1 MEYGKKNGDPEEIYP
16 NNNIST
22 KENDRQQRRRPQFS
36 ITETYIKTGG
46 KKNIVPG
53 KQTYVETASNIW
65 KTVMIGDSHT
75 GRLNTRE
82 FNEKMNGKVYFN
94 VFWLKEL
101 SA

>member
-46 KKNIVPG
+46 KKILYRANKHMSKP
-53 KQTYVETASNIW
+53 QAT
-65 KTVMIGDSHT
+65 
-75 GRLNTRE
+75 
-82 FNEKMNGKVYFN
+82 FEKP
-94 VFWLKEL
+94 
-101 SA
+101 